1 MRRGLLAQIL
11 LTAIV
16 MLPPSHGWAG
26 GDICRAISMIG
37 VKDYQVLVK
46 NSNGRVTLVNFW
58 ATWCTPCIRELPALA
73 RLREK
78 FGNSGLNVILISANE
93 PEERPEVFSLLRKKG
108 ITFTTY
114 MKKST
119 DDATFMA
126 AVDPAWSGA
135 LPATW
140 IYGPGGKRLRVISG
154 ERTYEEWEEI
164 VKSFLSER

>member
-1 MRRGLLAQIL
+1 MKRGLRIL

-16 MLPPSHGWAG
+16 LQLPSIGWAG

-37 VKDYQVLVK
+37 GRDYQVLVK
-46 NSNGRVTLVNFW
+46 SSQGRVTLVNFW
-58 ATWCTPCIRELPALA
+58 ATWCTPCVRELPTLA

-93 PEERPEVFSLLRKKG
+93 PEERPEVFSFLRKKG

-135 LPATW
+135 LPVTFVYSA
-140 IYGPGGKRLRVISG
+140 GGKRLKVISG
-154 ERTYEEWEEI
+154 ERTYEEWEGI
-164 VKSFLSER
+164 VTPLLLKK